1 MMPRERTRSTRL
13 FGLML
18 LPIYTS
24 ACLLLFFC
32 YLPLFLLCVA
42 ASIASAVPP
51 RVPRQDP
58 PSHSRMAKGLSRICL
73 AHGEG
78 DEGKKLG
85 GVLWRNQN
93 CPLHTSCAYFGVF
106 ICRQKIEGAV
116 RYCTAKKLLKKCL
129 YTAGQKYLVLLT
141 DTIEKL
147 DLNHGGV
154 CATCFA

>member
-78 DEGKKLG
+78 DEGKN
-85 GVLWRNQN
+85 WEEF
-93 CPLHTSCAYFGVF
+93 FGVTRTVHSILLAHTLASLF
-106 ICRQKIEGAV
+106 AGKKSKALFVTARQ
-116 RYCTAKKLLKKCL
+116 RNC
-129 YTAGQKYLVLLT
+129 
-141 DTIEKL
+141 
-147 DLNHGGV
+147 
-154 CATCFA
+154 